1 VIIATWACFEVGA
14 TLEKQ
19 LTIMRIAHS
28 LITSLVLSF
37 FTIAAVGCATS
48 GDDDFSET
56 EDEASSAG
64 KLTFWQA
71 SDAQWHFN
79 LKSGNGAILLT
90 SEAYQARTGSIN
102 GALSVLENGVDPAM
116 YDVKA
121 AAKGYVV
128 NLKAA
133 NGAVISFSETYST
146 KSNATRAVTSC
157 VRAVTSLLDKREAA
171 TGARAEV
178 LVGATGQFRFN
189 IFAKNGKIILS
200 SEQYTTEAAAFN
212 GAMAVQ
218 TEGQSTAAY
227 NLKQN
232 ASGGYYFTVQA
243 LNGEIVG
250 QSEQYTTKTA
260 ATDAMTSLRTLLK
273 GLTVL

>member
-1 VIIATWACFEVGA
+1 
-14 TLEKQ
+14 
-19 LTIMRIAHS
+19 MRIAHS
-28 LITSLVLSF
+28 LIASLVLSF
-37 FTIAAVGCATS
+37 STIAAVGCAT
-48 GDDDFSET
+48 GADDDFSET
-56 EDEASSAG
+56 EDEASAAG

-79 LKSGNGAILLT
+79 LKSGNGSILLT
-90 SEAYQARTGSIN
+90 SEAYKARTSSIT
-102 GALSVLENGVDPAM
+102 GALSVLDNGVDPAM
-116 YDVKA
+116 YTIKA

-128 NLKAA
+128 TLKSA
-133 NGAVISFSETYST
+133 NGAVISTSETYAT
-146 KSNATRAVTSC
+146 KSSATRAVTAC
-157 VRAVTSLLDKREAA
+157 VKAVTSLLDKRESA

-178 LVGATGQFRFN
+178 LTGASGQFRFN
-189 IFAKNGKIILS
+189 IFASNGKVVLS

-218 TEGQSTAAY
+218 TEGQNTAAY

-250 QSEQYTTKTA
+250 TSEQYTTKTA
-260 ATDAMTSLRTLLK
+260 ATDAMASLRTVLK